1 MFFPVT
7 MSPLSLPALLTVCL
21 ILGVGTPDAFSQI
34 PPAAPATV
42 APVANANILRRA
54 NEVARYPEIDPE
66 LQPPVQLDATV
77 TFVDPGGTVFLQDES
92 GATFIRNSKSGRS
105 MRPGMRLRVKG
116 TRVPGLYIG
125 GIAPE
130 SVEILGEGP
139 LPSPVKVTPD
149 DLVDGR
155 YHYQLVE
162 LDGVGRSMELTGEN
176 TASLRLNTRDGV
188 AEVRFDQ
195 NPPEDTHDF
204 VDAQLKVT
212 GLAAGAIND
221 RRQLVH
227 PYVRVADIRAIT
239 ISAPPPPDPFD
250 LPPVSVA
257 ALLAAANRNP
267 DIHRVKVK
275 GTALSGVLGGGFYLR
290 EGTRSLFV
298 HTPYAEPLEPGDDVE
313 ALGFPQMGN
322 FSAMLADAVFRVTA
336 RGTTPA
342 PVAVTAKE
350 LANGSCDSEL
360 VVVNA
365 KILQRSGTANVWVAE
380 VESTSFK
387 VIGPASPAM
396 MFEPGSRVQF
406 TGLCR
411 VSSTR
416 SEGYRTFPTSYDL
429 WLRQPEDALLLTAPS
444 WWNARRLAL
453 ALAGVAGAGVLV
465 AAWAGLLKLQVN
477 RQLGLLQLK
486 TQQEAVLEE
495 RQRIAREF
503 HDTLEQELAGLS
515 LRLDAATP
523 RVADDKAR
531 QLLEQQR
538 KLLSRLQ
545 TETRDFVWDLRD
557 ASRNEVP
564 LPEALQGL
572 VDHLQTTT
580 AIPIQVEVHGEIPP
594 LPPLVQHHL
603 LRIAREAVNNAL
615 KYALPQKVIVK
626 VETDAQV
633 LRLTVADDGK
643 GFDPSKMSVS
653 GGHFGLQGM
662 RERSRKLHTEL
673 SLQSTPGGG
682 TSVGLTLALPA
693 LRASF
698 T

>member
-1 MFFPVT
+1 MFLPLTMRLPPFPILLALCLGGMVT
-7 MSPLSLPALLTVCL
+7 TV
-21 ILGVGTPDAFSQI
+21 VAQQP
-34 PPAAPATV
+34 PPPVKPAAGAQV
-42 APVANANILRRA
+42 LRRA
-54 NEVARYPEIDPE
+54 NDVARYPETDPE
-66 LQPPVQLDATV
+66 LQPPVEIEATV

-92 GATFIRNSKSGRS
+92 GATFIRNSKFGLT
-105 MRPGMRLRVKG
+105 MRPGMRLRIKG

-125 GIAPE
+125 GIAQD
-130 SVEILGEGP
+130 SVDVLGEGP
-139 LPSPVKVTPD
+139 VPTPVKVTPD
-149 DLVDGR
+149 ELADGR
-155 YHYQLVE
+155 YHYHLVE
-162 LDGVGRSMELTGEN
+162 LQGVGRSMEITGEN
-176 TASLRLNTRDGV
+176 TASLRLNTRSGL

-195 NPPEDTHDF
+195 NPPEDTHEF
-204 VDAQLKVT
+204 VDAELKVV

-221 RRQLVH
+221 RRQLVR
-227 PYVRVADIRAIT
+227 PYIRVADVRAIT
-239 ISAPPPPDPFD
+239 IEMGPPADPFAQE
-250 LPPVSVA
+250 PESVA
-257 ALLAAANRNP
+257 ALLAAASRNP

-275 GTALSGVLGGGFYLR
+275 GTALSGILGGGFYLR
-290 EGTRSLFV
+290 EGRKSLFV
-298 HTPYAEPLEPGDDVE
+298 HTPYAEPLQPGDEVE

-336 RGTTPA
+336 SGTPPSPT
-342 PVAVTAKE
+342 AVTAKE

-360 VVVNA
+360 VVVTA
-365 KILQRSGTANVWVAE
+365 RILQRSVIGNAWVAE
-380 VESTSFK
+380 VENISFR
-387 VIGPASPAM
+387 VIGPPDVAM
-396 MFEPGSRVQF
+396 DFEPGSRVQF

-411 VSSTR
+411 VNATR
-416 SEGYRTFPTSYDL
+416 SEGYRTFPTAYE
-429 WLRQPEDALLLTAPS
+429 LRLRTAADALLLTAPP
-444 WWNARRLAL
+444 WWNAARLTL
-453 ALAGVAGAGVLV
+453 ALAGVAGAGLLV
-465 AAWAGLLKLQVN
+465 AAWAGLLKRQVN

-557 ASRNEVP
+557 TSRNEVP

-580 AIPIQVEVHGEIPP
+580 AIPLQVEVIGETPP

-603 LRIAREAVNNAL
+603 LRISREAVNNAL
-615 KYALPQKVIVK
+615 KYALPQKVVIK
-626 VETDAQV
+626 VETDAQA
-633 LRLTVADDGK
+633 LKLTVSDDGK